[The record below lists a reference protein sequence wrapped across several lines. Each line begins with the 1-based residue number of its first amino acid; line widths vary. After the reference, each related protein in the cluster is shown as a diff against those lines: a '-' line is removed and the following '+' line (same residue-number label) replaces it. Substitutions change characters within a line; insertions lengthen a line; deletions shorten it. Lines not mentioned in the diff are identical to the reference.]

1 MSQVDG
7 KEGQKEMDTHVHG
20 RDQCIQGGDTVG
32 KETSGEMENEV
43 MYVDSGAT
51 DTVCPKSFAPSQETK
66 ATKESIAGK
75 YYKAANDSKIG
86 VLGRKVVEGITDDWN
101 PITLN
106 AEVAEVKRCLGSVKR
121 MCEAGNVV
129 HFDTDT
135 RYIQM
140 WHQGE
145 RHT

>member
-1 MSQVDG
+1 MDTPVHGRNQRVRRRVADG
-7 KEGQKEMDTHVHG
+7 KET
-20 RDQCIQGGDTVG
+20 RD
-32 KETSGEMENEV
+32 EMEKEV

-66 ATKESIAGK
+66 ATKESKAGK
-75 YYKAANDSKIG
+75 YYKAANDSNIG

-129 HFDTDT
+129 HFERDTC
-135 RYIQM
+135 YIM
-140 WHQGE
+140 KVASGRKTYMRE
-145 RHT
+145 TAG